1 VINSSNEIS
10 KLNPMS
16 TSLLKIW
23 VPLWYKF
30 ELQFF
35 SFKSN
40 NVFVHFIDG
49 LGYWNQQFIFIY
61 IYLYLY
67 LFIFF
72 LHVHL
77 CWCVCALW
85 NSFWRMGWIVVKY
98 LSTKIATYWFDKI
111 LNWGTFFTHSKPWS
125 WTNPPYQIFV
135 IKKKIDNLT
144 KQNIN
149 IFK

>member
-10 KLNPMS
+10 RLNPMS

-49 LGYWNQQFIFIY
+49 LGYWNQQICFF
-61 IYLYLY
+61 LL
-67 LFIFF
+67 F

-98 LSTKIATYWFDKI
+98 LSTKIATYWFDEI
-111 LNWGTFFTHSKPWS
+111 LNWGTFFTYSKPWS
-125 WTNPPYQIFV
+125 WANPPYQIFV
-135 IKKKIDNLT
+135 INFFFDNLT

-149 IFK
+149 ILK